1 MLIVFTLLCFLLIPM
16 LDNIYVNALAIERN
30 VTFPESM
37 NDMQITE
44 EQYND
49 LNGIFDYDEDLNS
62 FRLKD
67 DWFVWP
73 KGIIPYQFDDVR
85 TLDQVDKNR
94 VIAAMEKIN
103 FNLPSCILFR
113 YKNIGKRLFSD
124 KLSASK
130 NINNH
135 GKCR

>member
-1 MLIVFTLLCFLLIPM
+1 MLNNIFTI
-16 LDNIYVNALAIERN
+16 ALAIHRN

-73 KGIIPYQFDDVR
+73 KGIIPYQFDEVR
-85 TLDQVDKNR
+85 AFHQVDKNR

-103 FNLPSCILFR
+103 LNLPNCILFR
-113 YKNIGKRLFSD
+113 YNNLYIICKIQWIADPKIIGSKSRSRSLLKNWI
-124 KLSASK
+124 
-130 NINNH
+130 
-135 GKCR
+135 

>member
-1 MLIVFTLLCFLLIPM
+1 MLE
-16 LDNIYVNALAIERN
+16 NISVNALAIERN

-37 NDMQITE
+37 NDMQISE
-44 EQYND
+44 DQYND
-49 LNGIFDYDEDLNS
+49 LNGIYDYDENADSVRIN
-62 FRLKD
+62 D

-73 KGIIPYQFDDVR
+73 EGIIPYHFDDVR
-85 TLDQVDKNR
+85 VLDQVDKNR

-113 YKNIGKRLFSD
+113 YTNNKNIGKRLFSD

-135 GKCR
+135 SKCRLIFG